1 MLGRVARFA
10 APRVV
15 RMSQTRSTVRCFSAG
30 FLDRNDVTDRVVS
43 VVGAFDKV
51 EKSKVNQTSKF
62 IDDLGLDSLDA
73 VEVVLAIEEEF
84 CIEIP
89 DLEAEKILSVEA
101 AINFICAHP
110 QAK

>member
-1 MLGRVARFA
+1 MLNRVMTMNRSAF
-10 APRVV
+10 V
-15 RMSQTRSTVRCFSAG
+15 RMAKQQTRMFSGAG
-30 FLDRNDVTDRVVS
+30 FLERNDVADRVVT

-51 EKSKVNQTSKF
+51 ASGDVTQTSKF
-62 IDDLGLDSLDA
+62 VEDLGLDSLDA

-89 DLEAEKILSVEA
+89 DLEAEKILSVED

>member
-1 MLGRVARFA
+1 MMLRLTSKMTRGRVLDVVAKRTFA
-10 APRVV
+10 
-15 RMSQTRSTVRCFSAG
+15 SG
-30 FLDRNDVTDRVVS
+30 FLDNKDVSDRVMT

-51 EKSKVNQTSKF
+51 EKDKVTATSHF
-62 IDDLGLDSLDA
+62 VDDLGLDSLDA

-89 DLEAEKILSVEA
+89 DMEAEKILSVED